1 MLLHSAVALSLRGGR
16 QALGEAYFGSCAVG
30 HPPPPHVVQ
39 VNVNVVYDCVLS
51 AAGVL
56 GDLGN
61 RDASLV

>member
-1 MLLHSAVALSLRGGR
+1 MLLRCPC
-16 QALGEAYFGSCAVG
+16 GEADRRSGKPTLGCVLSA
-30 HPPPPHVVQ
+30 PPPHVVQ